1 MKTPLI
7 SPLEKSTEAT
17 GVKNL
22 LPDSETVA
30 STGSASLRLVA
41 SRSVKPRL
49 PQPESTLE
57 TRTQELVKKQ
67 PQELLNRLAMKY
79 GMSWS
84 GIAQSIGVSV
94 QAIRKWR
101 FGGSISTENRFTLSK
116 VVATLAILEEQ
127 IQDPAGWLEIPLLEG
142 YKPRHLDL
150 LAQKYYKHLL
160 DLAFT
165 YVKPEEVLQSIN
177 PNWNTE
183 MYLEHEV
190 FIAEDGLPA
199 IRRREPH
206 GQS

>member
-1 MKTPLI
+1 MTLLI
-7 SPLEKSTEAT
+7 SAREKITEAT
-17 GVKNL
+17 GVKDL
-22 LPDSETVA
+22 FPDSEMAT
-30 STGSASLRLVA
+30 STDSVSLGLVA

-67 PQELLNRLAMKY
+67 PQELLNWLAMKY

-101 FGGSISTENRFTLSK
+101 LGGSISTENRFTLSK

-150 LAQKYYKHLL
+150 LAHKYYKHLL

-199 IRRREPH
+199 IRRRKPH